1 MIRAASSP
9 DQPIPDLRIIPTG
22 MLLHHELHDEQRAT
36 PLIRHL
42 KRDKFLK
49 NPPIVVEAGSRDN
62 RFVILDGANRVV
74 ALDVLGIG
82 HVLVQVVPYSEP
94 HVRLETWYHTI
105 SGIPTEAWIERLKRI
120 SGLESRVTSIFHA
133 RALLAART
141 ILGYYITPDG
151 TVSTLVGGGLDLHE
165 RTRLLQ
171 EIVDTYINEAR
182 LNRTNTDNIEQL
194 LTLYPGMSSTIV
206 FPKYDPVEVIDLA
219 QSGLKVPPGITRHI
233 IDGRALRVNYPLE
246 YLTTDISLEEKNR
259 MLEAWVLKRFEERKV
274 RFYAEATYLFDE

>member
-1 MIRAASSP
+1 MIRPASSP
-9 DQPIPDLRIIPTG
+9 DQPLPDLRIIPTG
-22 MLLHHELHDEQRAT
+22 KLLHHEQHDEQRAS
-36 PLIRHL
+36 PLIRRL

-82 HVLVQVVPYSEP
+82 HVLVQVVPYQEP
-94 HVRLETWYHTI
+94 HVRLETWYH
-105 SGIPTEAWIERLKRI
+105 AI
-120 SGLESRVTSIFHA
+120 SGLSTEDWLSRLGKIGGLASSETNLFHA

-141 ILGYYITPDG
+141 IIGYYVTPDG
-151 TVSTLVGGGLDLHE
+151 TTRTLIGGGLDLHE

-171 EIVDTYINEAR
+171 EVVDTYINTAR
-182 LNRTNTDNIEQL
+182 LNRTNIDNVEQL
-194 LTLYPGMSSTIV
+194 LALYPQMTSTLV
-206 FPKYDPVEVIDLA
+206 FPRYDPVEVIDLA

-246 YLTTDISLEEKNR
+246 HLTAETPLEDKNR
-259 MLEAWVLKRFEERKV
+259 VLRDWVQKRFEDRKV
-274 RFYAEATYLFDE
+274 RFYAESTYLFDE